1 MSLKSMGPSRAG
13 KACRNRD
20 RRFHHI
26 SENKIEVKLRAKKK
40 LVKKSEYAKIKGWSP
55 SYVSK
60 LCSKGLI
67 VESDGLI
74 NVVAT
79 DKRIK
84 EAQDPAREPFKKEVK
99 AKAKAKATTS
109 KKDTQTGKDTQDLSY
124 AQARTE
130 RERIKAKKEK
140 VEYDMLMCK
149 LVDSEE
155 VRISAFNRARI
166 LRDVMFNI
174 PDRISTILAAES
186 NPRKVHQILFKEIRI
201 VLEEQSN
208 AKC

>member
-1 MSLKSMGPSRAG
+1 M
-13 KACRNRD
+13 
-20 RRFHHI
+20 
-26 SENKIEVKLRAKKK
+26 AKKIK
-40 LVKKSEYAKIKGWSP
+40 MATKSEYAKSKGWDP
-55 SYVSK
+55 SYVTKLSK
-60 LCSKGLI
+60 KGLL
-67 VESDGLI
+67 VEVDGKI
-74 NVVAT
+74 NTVAT

-84 EAQDPAREPFKKEVK
+84 EAQDPAREPFRKEVK
-99 AKAKAKATTS
+99 GKVKTKTKATTS
-109 KKDTQTGKDTQDLSY
+109 KKDTKTGKDTQDLSY

-140 VEYDMLMCK
+140 VEYDLLIGK

-166 LRDVMFNI
+166 LRDAMFNI

-186 NPRKVHQILFKEIRI
+186 NPRKVHQILLKEIRI
-201 VLEEQSN
+201 ALEGQSN

>member
-1 MSLKSMGPSRAG
+1 MK
-13 KACRNRD
+13 K
-20 RRFHHI
+20 
-26 SENKIEVKLRAKKK
+26 VKL
-40 LVKKSEYAKIKGWSP
+40 LSKSEYAKVRGCHHTYITKL
-55 SYVSK
+55 SK
-60 LCSKGLI
+60 KGLL
-67 VESDGLI
+67 VEVDGKI
-74 NVVAT
+74 DTEAT

-99 AKAKAKATTS
+99 GKGKGKGKAKATTS

-140 VEYDMLMCK
+140 VEYDLLIGK

-166 LRDVMFNI
+166 LRDAMFNI

-201 VLEEQSN
+201 ALEGQSN